1 MIVVCE
7 FVTPSGLER
16 LRSGGLEVL
25 YDPNLWKD
33 REGLKAKLADATALI
48 VRNGTRVNAE
58 LLEASP
64 RLRVVGRLGVGLDNI
79 NWPELKARGVQLYFA
94 RGINAN
100 SVAEYVMAAMLHLA
114 RDISGAAS
122 HVGGGGWNRNAFGG
136 FELMGKTLGLIGLGE
151 VGLRVARRARAFG
164 MKMVASDPGRL
175 EWESAV
181 EDSEIRL
188 VSTDQVMQ
196 SAHFLSL
203 HAPLTPETKHLIR
216 AETIATMPKGAYLIN
231 TARGELVYNEDLV
244 AALKSGQLAGAVLDV
259 TDPEPLPE
267 GHVLRGVDNLWITP
281 HVAGL
286 TAEAQEAVGI
296 RVAEGVLKLLSPST
310 SGRGD
315 ADEQASGGGGLSAS
329 PGVRE

>member
-1 MIVVCE
+1 MIIICE
-7 FVTPSGLER
+7 FITPSGLER
-16 LRSGGLEVL
+16 LRSSGLEVL

-33 REGLKAKLADATALI
+33 REALKARLVDGTALI
-48 VRNGTRVNAE
+48 VRNQTQVNAE
-58 LLEASP
+58 LLGAAP
-64 RLRVVGRLGVGLDNI
+64 KLKVVGRLGVGLDNI
-79 NWPELKARGVQLYFA
+79 NQPDLKARGVQLYFA

-100 SVAEYVMAAMLHLA
+100 GVAEYVMAAMLHLA
-114 RDISGAAS
+114 RDISGAAK
-122 HVGGGGWNRNAFGG
+122 HVADGGWNRNAFGG
-136 FELMGKTLGLIGLGE
+136 FELMGKTLGLVGLGE

-164 MKMVASDPGRL
+164 MHVVASDPVRL

-181 EDSEIRL
+181 EDLEIRL
-188 VSTDQVMQ
+188 APTDEVLR
-196 SAHFLSL
+196 SAQFLSL

-231 TARGELVYNEDLV
+231 TARGELVHNGDLV

-267 GHVLRGVDNLWITP
+267 GHVLRLVDKLWITP

-296 RVAEGVLKLLSPST
+296 RVAEGVLKLLSPSRPAEA
-310 SGRGD
+310 GRGI
-315 ADEQASGGGGLSAS
+315 
-329 PGVRE
+329 GVRE